1 MAFIIA
7 NLIIAVKRY
16 KKEKKVNIGLPQP
29 DEEQPQQNFYNNEVM
44 NPSMISH
51 KSKFIKMKKISTILA
66 LKKPFF

>member
-51 KSKFIKMKKISTILA
+51 KSKYSKIKQYQQ
-66 LKKPFF
+66 F